1 MSQGVSPPALLWLE
15 EMCVVMFL
23 RIRRLVL
30 QAGLLVCAG
39 IFLLWVSV
47 FLYGSFYYSYMP
59 TVKFSSPVHYQYS
72 SSCNPPAGILCS
84 FPTANVSLMKNNR
97 DRVLMH
103 GQPYHISM
111 ELQLP
116 ESIVNQDLGMFMVS
130 MSCYTRG
137 GKQISHTARSAILHY
152 KSPLLRT
159 LETITL
165 LPLLLVGLSE
175 QKQSLEVELF
185 SSYREDSYV
194 PTIGAVIEIQSV
206 RIQIYNAELRV
217 HAHFTGLR
225 YLLYHYPISSAVIG
239 VSSNFVF
246 LSVLVVLSYV
256 QWGLGR
262 TRGQVEERRRAST
275 ERRRAESQRRE
286 SVQPASTSRVSVND
300 HRQEGTQ
307 SKSNKKI
314 DQGKFHE
321 KDDDDTPATE
331 TIGQSDTE
339 DPTTTFDIDPHS
351 TGSGDDISRQTEHRG
366 VRNPL
371 SIHTDVEEFLDADTG
386 PLDDTQNSGLRQR
399 TTH

>member
-286 SVQPASTSRVSVND
+286 SVQP
-300 HRQEGTQ
+300 
-307 SKSNKKI
+307 
-314 DQGKFHE
+314 
-321 KDDDDTPATE
+321 DDDDTPATE